1 MFDRRHVGRQLE
13 EEWGMPPQ
21 PQKLTTCVRRFGRER
36 KGAGETKANAHI
48 TGARMATNNGHE
60 VLLCMS
66 RRTPITIP
74 FQIKPNL
81 SSFFYV
87 AYSADSVYL
96 YSTLDD
102 EKEPSMFD
110 CGILKPN
117 SRHSTPG
124 SGTHAS
130 PSHSHS
136 PPMSR
141 PRSRA
146 SVDQLDTIMEEDIER
161 FLSEHVA
168 SDQQEDD
175 NNTDWVE
182 QDDEESEDEH
192 MSDVEDGFYRD
203 MPEEHSSVPVVLPRD
218 KFTGI
223 CNVQTVKDGMFPVS
237 SK

>member
-1 MFDRRHVGRQLE
+1 
-13 EEWGMPPQ
+13 
-21 PQKLTTCVRRFGRER
+21 
-36 KGAGETKANAHI
+36 
-48 TGARMATNNGHE
+48 
-60 VLLCMS
+60 
-66 RRTPITIP
+66 
-74 FQIKPNL
+74 
-81 SSFFYV
+81 
-87 AYSADSVYL
+87 
-96 YSTLDD
+96 
-102 EKEPSMFD
+102 
-110 CGILKPN
+110 
-117 SRHSTPG
+117 
-124 SGTHAS
+124 
-130 PSHSHS
+130 
-136 PPMSR
+136 
-141 PRSRA
+141 
-146 SVDQLDTIMEEDIER
+146 MEEDIER